1 MTVNYESEKLVLRL
15 WYMTHR
21 TCDWLGRC
29 EAQVFGEY
37 GLTTEHYA
45 VLSTIKYLNESVRIT
60 DIARWLERSTNSVS
74 MIVDRMVKAGLLK
87 RVRDRSD
94 RREVHVTITNKGEAA
109 LKPAVL
115 AGWQFIG
122 KILSPLSSE
131 DRHTLFS
138 LLETLK
144 YEAFKYLYPGADIE
158 EMRRNEITGQAN
170 LVKRLVQYTS
180 PSTPGAKRQGG
191 RKGKTMR

>member
-29 EAQVFGEY
+29 EDQVFGEY

-45 VLSTIKYLNESVRIT
+45 VLSTIKYLDEPVRIT

-87 RVRDRSD
+87 RIRDRRD
-94 RREVHVTITNKGEAA
+94 RREVHVTITSKGETA

-115 AGWQFIG
+115 AGWEFIG

-131 DRHTLFS
+131 DRRTLLS

-144 YEAFKYLYPGADIE
+144 YRAFEYLNPGVDIE

-170 LVKRLVQYTS
+170 LVERLVQYAL
-180 PSTPGAKRQGG
+180 PSTPRAKRQGS
-191 RKGKTMR
+191 RKGRTIR

>member
-29 EAQVFGEY
+29 EDQVFGEY
-37 GLTTEHYA
+37 KLTKEQYA
-45 VLSTIKYLNESVRIT
+45 VLSTVKYLDEPVRVT

-74 MIVDRMVKAGLLK
+74 MIVDRMVKVGLL
-87 RVRDRSD
+87 RRERARGD
-94 RREVHVTITNKGEAA
+94 RREVCVFITSKGETV
-109 LKPAVL
+109 LKPAIL
-115 AGWQFIG
+115 AGREFIG
-122 KILSPLSSE
+122 KILSPLSHE
-131 DRHTLFS
+131 DRHTLLS

-144 YEAFKYLYPGADIE
+144 YRAFEYLNPGVDIE

-170 LVKRLVQYTS
+170 LVERLVQYTS
-180 PSTPGAKRQGG
+180 PSTPEAKRQGDE
-191 RKGKTMR
+191 KGKTIR

>member
-29 EAQVFGEY
+29 EDKVFGEY

-45 VLSTIKYLNESVRIT
+45 VLATIKYLNEPVRIT

-94 RREVHVTITNKGEAA
+94 RREVRVTITSKGETA

-115 AGWQFIG
+115 AGREFIG

-131 DRHTLFS
+131 DRHTLLS
-138 LLETLK
+138 LLETVK
-144 YEAFKYLYPGADIE
+144 YRAFEYLNPGVDIE
-158 EMRRNEITGQAN
+158 EMKRNEITGQAN
-170 LVKRLVQYTS
+170 LVERLVQYTS
-180 PSTPGAKRQGG
+180 PSTPRAKRQGG
-191 RKGKTMR
+191 GKGKTTR